1 MELNMAVKKTTEN
14 RGRVVY
20 DESIV
25 MGIVAI
31 AVTSVEGVVITPNKK
46 GKVSAKDYIKIVNDK
61 EGMSVSVTVS
71 VNVGYAI
78 PDVAYNIQYSV
89 KSNVESMTKYKI
101 AKVDVYVSDV
111 IYDDQTAAPAEA

>member
-1 MELNMAVKKTTEN
+1 MAVKKTTEN